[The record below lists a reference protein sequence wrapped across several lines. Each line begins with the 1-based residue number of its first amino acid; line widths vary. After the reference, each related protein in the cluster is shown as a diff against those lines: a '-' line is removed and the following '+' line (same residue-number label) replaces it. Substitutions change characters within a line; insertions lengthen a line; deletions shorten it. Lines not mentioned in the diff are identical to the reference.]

1 MPIDTRVKKIYYETV
16 IIMVWMQ
23 GGIFYHENIVC
34 IAYLIIIIIFILSIY
49 IINYKWDKIKGENRE
64 NRVLHI
70 VGKGEVCS
78 DHSSNCF
85 WDGHYH
91 MISQGKYLLKA
102 SILYLRFTKREK
114 GTQKVIN

>member
-1 MPIDTRVKKIYYETV
+1 MYYEIV
-16 IIMVWMQ
+16 IITVWMQ
-23 GGIFYHENIVC
+23 GSIFHPENIVC
-34 IAYLIIIIIFILSIY
+34 IAYLIIIIIIFIFPID

-91 MISQGKYLLKA
+91 MISRGKYLLKA
-102 SILYLRFTKREK
+102 SILYLRFKKEGK
-114 GTQKVIN
+114 GNIKSNALSNKKGIH